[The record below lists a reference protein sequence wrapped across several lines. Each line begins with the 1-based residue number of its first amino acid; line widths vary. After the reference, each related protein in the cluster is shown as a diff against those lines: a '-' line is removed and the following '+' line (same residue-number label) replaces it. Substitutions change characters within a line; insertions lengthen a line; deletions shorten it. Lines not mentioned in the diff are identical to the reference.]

1 GEAPAE
7 PRLRRGSAGASPS
20 PLTPT
25 KIDLHRI
32 LVPTDFSKHSQTAL
46 KYAVAL
52 AEKFGAEIHLLHVVQ
67 DFAVFLPDA
76 VTAGPP
82 VLPPVDQ
89 LTAAVRDALAR
100 VIRENKLEPLPIHSE
115 AREGTPYHEIIAF
128 AQEKD
133 IDLIIMGTH
142 GRGGL
147 AHLLLGSVTEKVVRK
162 APCPV
167 LTVRDPEHEFVRE

>member
-1 GEAPAE
+1 M
-7 PRLRRGSAGASPS
+7 
-20 PLTPT
+20 
-25 KIDLHRI
+25 IDLHHI
-32 LVPTDFSKHSQTAL
+32 LVPTDFSNHSHTAV

-52 AEKFGAEIHLLHVVQ
+52 ADKFGAEITLLHVVQ
-67 DFAVFLPDA
+67 NFALFLPDT

-82 VLPPVDQ
+82 ILPPPEQ
-89 LTAAVRDALAR
+89 LTAAVTAALQR
-100 VIRENKLEPLPIHSE
+100 IIEENKLQHLTTHTEV
-115 AREGTPYHEIIAF
+115 REGTPYHEIISLAK
-128 AQEKD
+128 EKD

-167 LTVRDPEHEFVRE
+167 LTVRDPEHEFVHP